1 MAKRN
6 GNKQKRQTKDE
17 YYMPTSEEEF
27 QADLDAQDMRY
38 LHYCREQEEM
48 YNDHIWIGVE
58 IDKRLNKLLTF
69 TYKVWY
75 NIGRE

>member
-6 GNKQKRQTKDE
+6 GNKQKRQTKDG

-38 LHYCREQEEM
+38 HHYCLEQQEM
-48 YNDHIWIGVE
+48 YD
-58 IDKRLNKLLTF
+58 DPFLNWSGL
-69 TYKVWY
+69 
-75 NIGRE
+75 R

>member
-6 GNKQKRQTKDE
+6 GNKQKKETKDE

-38 LHYCREQEEM
+38 HHYCLEQQEM
-48 YNDHIWIGVE
+48 YD
-58 IDKRLNKLLTF
+58 DPFLN
-69 TYKVWY
+69 WSG
-75 NIGRE
+75 NR

>member
-38 LHYCREQEEM
+38 HHYC
-48 YNDHIWIGVE
+48 
-58 IDKRLNKLLTF
+58 L
-69 TYKVWY
+69 
-75 NIGRE
+75 